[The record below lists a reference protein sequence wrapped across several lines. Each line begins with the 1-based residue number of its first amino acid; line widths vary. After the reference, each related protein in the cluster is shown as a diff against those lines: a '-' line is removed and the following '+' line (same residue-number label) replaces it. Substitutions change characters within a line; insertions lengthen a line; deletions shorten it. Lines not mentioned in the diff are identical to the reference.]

1 MSHDTLQSDVR
12 QHGVVVIVDVV
23 DVVVINDIADVVVI
37 VVVVSENVLFVIVL
51 ELPTETARPSCTFAL
66 S

>member
-23 DVVVINDIADVVVI
+23 DVVVINDIVI

-51 ELPTETARPSCTFAL
+51 KLPAETARPSCTFAL